1 LYRPAVDRISSAQ
14 EYSDDGTKIL
24 ENNNN
29 EEEEEEEEAAQQLSG
44 LLDHVECI
52 CTIA

>member
-1 LYRPAVDRISSAQ
+1 
-14 EYSDDGTKIL
+14 L

-29 EEEEEEEEAAQQLSG
+29 NEEEEAAQQLSG